1 MNIKVLQ
8 TISETGF
15 VISGLM
21 SVITLVLLWKLQIPA
36 VWEELTG
43 QRQRKEIQRLNE
55 KPAVYGKKFTFPM
68 EDMQAQNPTEQL
80 DKTERL
86 VDAQIQDETK
96 LLEEFSYIPIK
107 QEEIPFQL
115 VKDEISVYE
124 EENVTALLNT
134 QEERG

>member
-1 MNIKVLQ
+1 MDIRVLE
-8 TISETGF
+8 TISEIGF
-15 VISGLM
+15 GVSGVM
-21 SVITLVLLWKLQIPA
+21 SAVTLALLWKLRIPA

-43 QRQRKEIQRLNE
+43 QRERREIQRLKE
-55 KPAVYGKKFTFPM
+55 KPMAYGKKFTFPI

-80 DKTERL
+80 DRTERL

-96 LLEEFSYIPIK
+96 LLEEFSYIPVK
-107 QEEIPFQL
+107 QRKVSFQL
-115 VKDEISVYE
+115 IKDEISVYE